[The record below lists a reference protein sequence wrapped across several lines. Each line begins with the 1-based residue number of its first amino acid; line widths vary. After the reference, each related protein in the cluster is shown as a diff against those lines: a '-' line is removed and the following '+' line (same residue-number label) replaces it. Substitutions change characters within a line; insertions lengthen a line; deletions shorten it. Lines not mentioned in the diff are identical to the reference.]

1 MKVSVFAI
9 GKSDPLLIGAV
20 EYYQE
25 MAQHYWKI
33 EVQEFNSGVSN
44 WKGAPP
50 SEVAKKECEGIM
62 SKLPKE
68 ANVIALERL
77 GKEMDS
83 VALSEYLQD
92 CALMSVQHII
102 FVIGGA
108 YGMSKELLE
117 RADQVITMSPFTFT
131 HGFARLILLEQLYR
145 AGTIM
150 RNEPYHKGTL

>member
-1 MKVSVFAI
+1 MLSI
-9 GKSDPLLIGAV
+9 
-20 EYYQE
+20 
-25 MAQHYWKI
+25 KI
-33 EVQEFNSGVSN
+33 KFNSGISN

-102 FVIGGA
+102 FVIGG
-108 YGMSKELLE
+108 GGLF
-117 RADQVITMSPFTFT
+117 VF
-131 HGFARLILLEQLYR
+131 EQEWR
-145 AGTIM
+145 KA
-150 RNEPYHKGTL
+150 